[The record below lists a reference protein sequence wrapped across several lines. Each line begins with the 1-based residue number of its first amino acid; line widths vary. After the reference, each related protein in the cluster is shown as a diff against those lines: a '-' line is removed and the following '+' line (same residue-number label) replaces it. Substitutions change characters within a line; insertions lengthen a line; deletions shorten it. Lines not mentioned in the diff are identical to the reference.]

1 MQAHDGLRVL
11 LAEDHAMFRQ
21 GVRSILERGGFQIV
35 GEATNGREAVRL
47 VRRLN
52 PDVAVVDLA
61 MPVLNGVEAAR
72 EIAKRSPG
80 TRTVLLTMFSES
92 AYVLE
97 ALKAGVRGYVLKG
110 QASSDLTQALREVA
124 QGRTYLSPAVAE
136 AVVEA
141 LLRTQDANP
150 DPLTPQERQVLQLVA
165 EGNTSKRI
173 ADVLGVSPKT
183 AEFHRS
189 RIMEKLHVRNTA
201 GLVRYAVRQGLVQP

>member
-1 MQAHDGLRVL
+1 MQAHNDLRVV

-21 GVRSILERGGFQIV
+21 GVRTILEKGGFQIV

-47 VRRLN
+47 ARKLS

-72 EIAKRSPG
+72 EIGRHSPR
-80 TRTVLLTMFSES
+80 TRTVLLTMFSEN

-110 QASSDLTQALREVA
+110 QASSDLTQALREVGL
-124 QGRTYLSPAVAE
+124 GRTYLSPAVAE

-141 LLRTQDANP
+141 LMRTEEANP
-150 DPLTPQERQVLQLVA
+150 DPLTAQERQVLQLVA

-173 ADVLGVSPKT
+173 AELLGVSPKT

-201 GLVRYAVRQGLVQP
+201 GLVRYAVRQGVVQP